1 MQLNHKIYSLIASVT
16 LFVIVVM
23 MISTWFTAR
32 AVKNEIM
39 FDRQVLRIEL
49 QSIYKK
55 KEVMAAMRYGAE
67 EVLCEK
73 ADFDAMKRF
82 DFIEEKQPQ
91 TFIVINKAIK
101 QKYKVTCNKNKVVVE
116 IYPRPTSE

>member
-1 MQLNHKIYSLIASVT
+1 MQLKHKIYSLVASVI
-16 LFVIVVM
+16 LFFLVVM

-39 FDRQVLRIEL
+39 FDQQVLRVEL
-49 QSIYKK
+49 QSIYQKK
-55 KEVMAAMRYGAE
+55 VVMAAMRYGAE

-73 ADFDAMKRF
+73 SDFDAMERF
-82 DFIEEKQPQ
+82 DFVEETQPQ

-101 QKYKVTCNKNKVVVE
+101 QKYKVVCNEDKVVVE
-116 IYPRPTSE
+116 SYPKPTSG